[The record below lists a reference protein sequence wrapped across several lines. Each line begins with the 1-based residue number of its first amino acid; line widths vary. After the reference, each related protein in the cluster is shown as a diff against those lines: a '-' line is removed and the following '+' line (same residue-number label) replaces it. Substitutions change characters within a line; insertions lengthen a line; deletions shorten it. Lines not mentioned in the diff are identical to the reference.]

1 MLKLCWKDF
10 YITRLFLIPVPFFF
24 IILLNTFV
32 FSEFLFFAAGIL
44 LTFIMVISIP
54 LLEDKYRTEQIMLS
68 LPVTRQSII
77 LSRYVS
83 SFFITVIGMILY
95 FASGSLYGS
104 IFKDKIVSLTSA
116 ISLEGGAVFLFVS
129 LLLTVL
135 FLPFHFK
142 LGITK
147 ALLVFPAFMAVFSAV
162 IWLGI
167 ELTSLHLG
175 AMLINPL
182 LLFLL
187 FLLLSGLTLL
197 SIFLSIKAYKRKEL

>member
-24 IILLNTFV
+24 VILLNIFV

-54 LLEDKYRTEQIMLS
+54 LIEDKYRTEQIMLS
-68 LPVTRQSII
+68 LPVTRQSIV

-83 SFFITVIGMILY
+83 SFFITGIGMILY
-95 FASGSLYGS
+95 FVSALLYSS
-104 IFKDKIVSLTSA
+104 IFKDKMVNLKSV
-116 ISLEGGAVFLFVS
+116 ISLEGGAVFLFAS
-129 LLLTVL
+129 LLLTAL

-142 LGITK
+142 MGISK

-162 IWLGI
+162 IWLEI
-167 ELTSLHLG
+167 ESTSIHLG
-175 AMLINPL
+175 ALPINPL

-197 SIFLSIKAYKRKEL
+197 SIFLSIKAYKLKEL